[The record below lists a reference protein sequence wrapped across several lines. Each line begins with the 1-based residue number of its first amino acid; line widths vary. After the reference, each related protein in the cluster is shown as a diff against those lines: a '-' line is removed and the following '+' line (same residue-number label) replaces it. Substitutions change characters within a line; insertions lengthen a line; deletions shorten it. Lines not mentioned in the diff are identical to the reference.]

1 MNTSR
6 FFLSKG
12 VNVREHEHNFYVT
25 TIGRSFK
32 INQTIAVFL
41 GLLTEPKTA
50 QELLSNLLAL
60 TQGATPEALQPLVA
74 KFLNDM
80 YRLEIVR
87 REGDTDVVA
96 LVQHYQPGMRLGPYR
111 ITDLLSLDDQFI
123 QVYRADDERTGQPV
137 VLKMFSHTEAGI
149 GNNKTLAK
157 GRKQFEQEFA
167 LMRALP
173 LHPNVC
179 RLLDFWAEPYPCAVL
194 EYLPGDTLSRCLELG
209 VVDSAHRPQLA
220 AQVLEGLAHVHR
232 HGLIHGDIHPRNFM
246 VNGAQATLIDFGFA
260 YRYGVSEEE
269 QLINRG
275 GAAKYLAP
283 ERVSEHQYK
292 FSKQA
297 ADYRA
302 EVYQV
307 GLVLYKLYFGNI
319 PFEGGT
325 WREMASSILSHDFSA
340 QLSPTVPHE
349 QVLLRA
355 LQREPAA
362 RYADAGE
369 LLVAWQQAVGLTT
382 RW

>member
-1 MNTSR
+1 VHKQGES
-6 FFLSKG
+6 
-12 VNVREHEHNFYVT
+12 FYIT
-25 TIGRSFK
+25 TIERNYK
-32 INQTIAVFL
+32 INQAIATFL
-41 GLLTEPKTA
+41 GLLTEPKTTV
-50 QELLSNLLAL
+50 ELVDGMLAL
-60 TQGATPEALQPLVA
+60 IQGATPEMLRPLVA

-87 REGDTDVVA
+87 REGDTDVAA
-96 LVQHYQPGMRLGPYR
+96 LVQHYQPGMQLGHYR

-123 QVYRADDERTGQPV
+123 QVYRAEDERTGQPV

-157 GRKQFEQEFA
+157 GRRQFEQEFA
-167 LMRALP
+167 LMRTLP
-173 LHPNVC
+173 RHPNVC
-179 RLLDFWAEPYPCAVL
+179 QLLDFWAEPYPCAVL

-209 VVDSAHRPQLA
+209 TIDPAHRPQLA
-220 AQVLEGLAHVHR
+220 AQALAGLAHVHQQ
-232 HGLIHGDIHPRNFM
+232 GIVHGDIHPRNFM
-246 VNGAQATLIDFGFA
+246 VHGEQATLIDFGFS
-260 YRYGVSEEE
+260 YREGISNKE

-297 ADYRA
+297 ADFRA

-307 GLVLYKLYFGNI
+307 GLVIYKLYVGSI

-325 WREMASSILSHDFSA
+325 WREMAAAILSHDFST
-340 QLSPTVPHE
+340 QLSPAVAHE

-355 LQREPAA
+355 LRRDPAA

-369 LLVAWQQAVGLTT
+369 LLAAWQQAVGLPATPVAALAC
-382 RW
+382 